1 MAVIESAIDRNGA
14 EFSANREALEAT
26 IAGMR
31 AIQQKVIDKSYEAR
45 PKFDKRGQVLPHERL
60 QLLLDP
66 GSPFVELCGLAGY
79 MQHDD
84 KDGSEAGG
92 GIISGIGYV
101 SGVRCLVTA
110 SNSAIKGGT
119 ISPAGLQK
127 TLRGWRSRNPAL
139 RRASRSCGHRY
150 AE

>member
-1 MAVIESAIDRNGA
+1 
-14 EFSANREALEAT
+14 
-26 IAGMR
+26 MR
-31 AIQQKVIDKSYEAR
+31 GIQQKVVDKSYEAK

-79 MQHDD
+79 LQYDD

-92 GIISGIGYV
+92 GLMSGIGYV

-119 ISPAGLQK
+119 ISP
-127 TLRGWRSRNPAL
+127 PA
-139 RRASRSCGHRY
+139 
-150 AE
+150 